1 MPLTYEEVLKF
12 KQKALFKQ
20 ALKDHPELLKKP
32 QFSVTD
38 VFLATEK
45 YILISEVPLD
55 GIAEDGSIVL
65 QKTRYQYVLPW
76 DEIKEVNIDLKRK
89 TLNFISFRN
98 DTVRIYYSEPYETGL
113 FKGGKS
119 MGYENAAFV
128 EQKSNAFLDNRMH
141 SSQKKTLDRAE
152 MFENILKKTT
162 KISLSEITKLLSFDS
177 KEDFLRF
184 VYTLPDHYGLTVD
197 GNNIIFNFEPNRKEE
212 TIKSLIK
219 EFQKW
224 DQ

>member
-1 MPLTYEEVLKF
+1 MPLTYEEVIKF

-20 ALKDHPELLKKP
+20 ALKDHPELFKSPL
-32 QFSVTD
+32 FSVTD

-55 GIAEDGSIVL
+55 GIAKDGSIVL

-98 DTVRIYYSEPYETGL
+98 DTVRIYYSEPYEIGL

-119 MGYENAAFV
+119 MGHKSATFV
-128 EQKSNAFLDNRMH
+128 EQQSNEYLDNRMH
-141 SSQKKTLDRAE
+141 GSQKKTLDRAE
-152 MFENILKKTT
+152 MFANILKKTA
-162 KISLSEITKLLSFDS
+162 KISISEITKLLSFDS

-184 VYTLPDHYGLTVD
+184 IYSLPDHYGLNVD
-197 GNNIIFNFEPNRKEE
+197 GNYVIFNFEPNRKEE
-212 TIKSLIK
+212 MIKSLIK
-219 EFQKW
+219 VFQKW
-224 DQ
+224 E